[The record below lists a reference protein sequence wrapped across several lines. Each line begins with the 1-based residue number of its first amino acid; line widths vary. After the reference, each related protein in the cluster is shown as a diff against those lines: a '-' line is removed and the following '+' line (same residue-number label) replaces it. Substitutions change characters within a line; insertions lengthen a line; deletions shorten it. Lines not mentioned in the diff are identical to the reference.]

1 MSRPRC
7 ACRAPVL
14 SIAALFALHITPEN
28 SDETL
33 PSRPVKPLRLT
44 EWRANRV
51 TIMNDL
57 KDDKIDNNSDGLEV
71 ESEEHSEGKK
81 IEVDEDRL
89 PSRAMAIH
97 EHIRQDGEKE
107 LQRDGMALLWSAIAA
122 GLSMGASLL
131 AKGIF
136 HVQLDGIPG
145 SFVLENLGYTFGFII
160 VIMARQQLFTENTV
174 TAVLPI
180 MHKPTPGNIA
190 LLMRLWGIVLLGNLI
205 GTAIAA
211 WAFEHMPI
219 FDEPT
224 RDAFVKIG
232 MDVMKNSPAEMFSNA
247 IISGWL
253 IATMV
258 WMFPAAG
265 AAKIVVIIL
274 MTWLI
279 ALADT
284 THIVVGAVEIF
295 YLIFNGDLH
304 WREFIWPFALPTLA
318 GNICGGTF
326 IFALLSHAQIRN
338 DMGNKR
344 RAEAEAR
351 AREAKETK
359 KNRP

>member
-1 MSRPRC
+1 MPQ
-7 ACRAPVL
+7 P
-14 SIAALFALHITPEN
+14 
-28 SDETL
+28 
-33 PSRPVKPLRLT
+33 
-44 EWRANRV
+44 
-51 TIMNDL
+51 
-57 KDDKIDNNSDGLEV
+57 KDDKIDKHTDDLKV
-71 ESEEHSEGKK
+71 ESDEKLQGKEIELDEE
-81 IEVDEDRL
+81 RL

-107 LQRDGMALLWSAIAA
+107 LERDAMALLWSAIAA

-136 HVQLDGIPG
+136 HVHLADLPG
-145 SFVLENLGYTFGFII
+145 GFLLENLGYTFGFII

-174 TAVLPI
+174 TAVLPV
-180 MHKPTPGNIA
+180 MHNPTAGNVG
-190 LLMRLWGIVLLGNLI
+190 LLMRLWSVVLLGNII

-211 WAFEHMPI
+211 WAFEYMPI
-219 FDEPT
+219 FNEET
-224 RDAFVKIG
+224 RDAFVGIG
-232 MDVMKNSPAEMFSNA
+232 MKVMENTPGEMFANA
-247 IISGWL
+247 IISGWI

-295 YLIFNGDLH
+295 YLIFNGTISWYD
-304 WREFIWPFALPTLA
+304 FIWPFALPTLA

-338 DMGNKR
+338 DMSTKQKEETR
-344 RAEAEAR
+344 LRQQ
-351 AREAKETK
+351 AKEEEK
-359 KNRP
+359 

>member
-1 MSRPRC
+1 MND
-7 ACRAPVL
+7 
-14 SIAALFALHITPEN
+14 IEN
-28 SDETL
+28 EKIDRHSDEL
-33 PSRPVKPLRLT
+33 QV
-44 EWRANRV
+44 
-51 TIMNDL
+51 D
-57 KDDKIDNNSDGLEV
+57 SDEKL
-71 ESEEHSEGKK
+71 EGKK

-107 LQRDGMALLWSAIAA
+107 MERDAMALLWSAIAA

-136 HVQLDGIPG
+136 HVQLEGVPG
-145 SFVLENLGYTFGFII
+145 GFLLENLGYTFGFII

-174 TAVLPI
+174 TAVLPV
-180 MHKPTPGNIA
+180 MQNPTLGNFG
-190 LLMRLWGIVLLGNLI
+190 LQMRLWSVVLLGNII
-205 GTAIAA
+205 GTGVAA

-219 FDEPT
+219 FDEET

-232 MDVMKNSPAEMFSNA
+232 MDVMKNTPTEMFSNA

-279 ALADT
+279 ALGDT
-284 THIVVGAVEIF
+284 THIVVGSVEIL
-295 YLIFNGDLH
+295 YLVFNGTLH
-304 WREFIWPFALPTLA
+304 WSDFFWPFALPTLA

-326 IFALLSHAQIRN
+326 IFALMSHAQIRN
-338 DMGNKR
+338 DMSNKR
-344 RAEAEAR
+344 KEEAR
-351 AREAKETK
+351 LQARRDEQKQKNQK
-359 KNRP
+359 KQA

>member
-1 MSRPRC
+1 MPQ
-7 ACRAPVL
+7 
-14 SIAALFALHITPEN
+14 
-28 SDETL
+28 SD
-33 PSRPVKPLRLT
+33 
-44 EWRANRV
+44 
-51 TIMNDL
+51 
-57 KDDKIDNNSDGLEV
+57 DDKLDKHTDNLEV
-71 ESEEHSEGKK
+71 ESDEKLQGKEIELDEE
-81 IEVDEDRL
+81 RL

-107 LQRDGMALLWSAIAA
+107 LERDAMALLWSAIAA

-136 HVQLDGIPG
+136 HVHLADLPG
-145 SFVLENLGYTFGFII
+145 GFLLENLGYTFGFII

-174 TAVLPI
+174 TAVLPV
-180 MHKPTPGNIA
+180 MHNPTPGNVG
-190 LLMRLWGIVLLGNLI
+190 LLMRLWSVVLLGNII

-211 WAFEHMPI
+211 WAFDSMPI
-219 FDEPT
+219 FNDVT
-224 RDAFVKIG
+224 RDAFVSIG
-232 MDVMKNSPAEMFSNA
+232 MKVMENTPGEMFANA
-247 IISGWL
+247 IISGWI

-295 YLIFNGDLH
+295 YLIFNGTLPWHDFL
-304 WREFIWPFALPTLA
+304 WPFALPTLA

-338 DMGNKR
+338 DMSNKR
-344 RAEAEAR
+344 
-351 AREAKETK
+351 KEKMRRQQQATEEEK
-359 KNRP
+359 

>member
-1 MSRPRC
+1 MNDIEKEKIDR
-7 ACRAPVL
+7 
-14 SIAALFALHITPEN
+14 H
-28 SDETL
+28 SDEL
-33 PSRPVKPLRLT
+33 Q
-44 EWRANRV
+44 
-51 TIMNDL
+51 
-57 KDDKIDNNSDGLEV
+57 V
-71 ESEEHSEGKK
+71 ESDEKLEGKK

-107 LQRDGMALLWSAIAA
+107 MERDAMALLWSAIAA

-136 HVQLDGIPG
+136 HVQLEGVPG
-145 SFVLENLGYTFGFII
+145 GFLLENLGYTFGFII

-174 TAVLPI
+174 TAVLPV
-180 MHKPTPGNIA
+180 MQNPTLGNFG
-190 LLMRLWGIVLLGNLI
+190 LLMRLWSVVLLGNII
-205 GTAIAA
+205 GTGVAA

-219 FDEPT
+219 FDEET

-232 MDVMKNSPAEMFSNA
+232 MDVMKNTPIEMFSNA

-279 ALADT
+279 ALGDT
-284 THIVVGAVEIF
+284 THIVVGSVEIL
-295 YLIFNGDLH
+295 YLVFNGTLH
-304 WREFIWPFALPTLA
+304 WSDFLWPFALPTLA

-326 IFALLSHAQIRN
+326 IFALMSHAQIRN
-338 DMGNKR
+338 DMSNKR
-344 RAEAEAR
+344 KEEAR
-351 AREAKETK
+351 LQAKRDEQEQKNPK
-359 KNRP
+359 KQA

>member
-1 MSRPRC
+1 M
-7 ACRAPVL
+7 
-14 SIAALFALHITPEN
+14 
-28 SDETL
+28 D
-33 PSRPVKPLRLT
+33 KLT
-44 EWRANRV
+44 E
-51 TIMNDL
+51 
-57 KDDKIDNNSDGLEV
+57 DKIDNSSDELEV
-71 ESEEHSEGKK
+71 ESQEKESGEE
-81 IEVDEDRL
+81 IEVDEERL

-107 LQRDGMALLWSAIAA
+107 MERDAMALLWSAIAA

-131 AKGIF
+131 AKGLF
-136 HVQLDGIPG
+136 HVNLEGVPG
-145 SFVLENLGYTFGFII
+145 SFLIENLGYTFGFII

-174 TAVLPI
+174 TAVLPV
-180 MHKPTPGNIA
+180 MQNPTGANM
-190 LLMRLWGIVLLGNLI
+190 LLLGRLWAVVLLGNLI

-211 WAFEHMPI
+211 WAFEYMPI

-232 MDVMKNSPAEMFSNA
+232 MDVMENTPLEMFSNA
-247 IISGWL
+247 IISGWI

-258 WMFPAAG
+258 WMFPSAG
-265 AAKIVVIIL
+265 AAKIWVIIL

-295 YLIFNGDLH
+295 YLVFNGNLH
-304 WREFIWPFALPTLA
+304 WSEFIWPFALPTLA

-338 DMGNKR
+338 DMINARKAEAKAKEKEARKR
-344 RAEAEAR
+344 REQAGSGE
-351 AREAKETK
+351 
-359 KNRP
+359 

>member
-1 MSRPRC
+1 MDKFSEEK
-7 ACRAPVL
+7 
-14 SIAALFALHITPEN
+14 IDQH
-28 SDETL
+28 SDE
-33 PSRPVKPLRLT
+33 
-44 EWRANRV
+44 
-51 TIMNDL
+51 
-57 KDDKIDNNSDGLEV
+57 LEV
-71 ESEEHSEGKK
+71 ESEEKQRGKK

-107 LQRDGMALLWSAIAA
+107 LERDAMALLWSAIAA

-136 HVQLDGIPG
+136 HVQLDGVPG
-145 SFVLENLGYTFGFII
+145 SFLLENLGYTFGFII

-174 TAVLPI
+174 TAVLPV
-180 MHKPTPGNIA
+180 MQNPTMGNA
-190 LLMRLWGIVLLGNLI
+190 GLLMRLWSVVLLGNVV
-205 GTAIAA
+205 GTGIAA
-211 WAFEHMPI
+211 WAFEYMPI
-219 FDEPT
+219 FDEET

-232 MDVMKNSPAEMFSNA
+232 MDVMKNSPGEMFANA
-247 IISGWL
+247 IISGWI

-284 THIVVGAVEIF
+284 THIVVGSVEIL
-295 YLIFNGDLH
+295 YLVFNGTLH
-304 WREFIWPFALPTLA
+304 WSDFFWPFALPTLA

-326 IFALLSHAQIRN
+326 IFALMSHAQICN
-338 DMGNKR
+338 DMSAR
-344 RAEAEAR
+344 RKEEAR
-351 AREAKETK
+351 LRAGK
-359 KNRP
+359 KAEKQKKQS